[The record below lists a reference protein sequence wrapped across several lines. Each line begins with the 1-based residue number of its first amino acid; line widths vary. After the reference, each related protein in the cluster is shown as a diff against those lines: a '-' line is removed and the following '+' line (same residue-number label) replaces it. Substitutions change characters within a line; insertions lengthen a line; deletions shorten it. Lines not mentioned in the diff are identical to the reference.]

1 VIVQDEASSVVW
13 GMPGFVA
20 RAGLAEKVLPLD
32 QIGNEIIRSVTG
44 QPSFQL
50 TH

>member
-1 VIVQDEASSVVW
+1 
-13 GMPGFVA
+13 MPGFVA
-20 RAGLAEKVLPLD
+20 RAGLAERALPLD
-32 QIGNEIIRSVTG
+32 QIGNEIIRRVAT